1 MVRGLPAMV
10 SAADPGR
17 ISDAG
22 SQRNNFQSIFGHPL
36 GTMSST
42 LHPSELAFFST
53 LASCG
58 ALGAAARQLGITTPA
73 VSKRLAVMEARLGVA
88 LVTRTTRRMHLTP
101 EGEIYL
107 AHARRILADI
117 DEMEQSIAGA
127 RTAPKGLLRVNATPG
142 FGRSYIA
149 PLISRFMHEYP
160 EVEVQLQLSVD
171 PPAFSD
177 DAFDV
182 CIRFGEPPEG
192 RIIARRLAANR
203 RLLCASPSYL
213 ARHDAPLKPGD
224 LARHNCIGLLQGD
237 EAYGV
242 WRLTTGEGSARRTET
257 VRVHGTLRTN
267 DGEVAVNWGL
277 DGHGILMRA
286 EWDISRYLNSGR
298 LVQVLTDYQTPDAD
312 IYATYLQGNQLSA
325 RLRAFVEFVAQSF
338 AV

>member
-1 MVRGLPAMV
+1 M
-10 SAADPGR
+10 SA
-17 ISDAG
+17 
-22 SQRNNFQSIFGHPL
+22 
-36 GTMSST
+36 ST
-42 LHPSELAFFST
+42 HPSELAFFSM

-58 ALGAAARQLGITTPA
+58 ALSAAARKLGITTPA
-73 VSKRLAVMEARLGVA
+73 VSKRLAQMEARLGVA

-107 AHARRILADI
+107 AHARRILTDI
-117 DEMEQSIAGA
+117 DDMEQSLAGSRIAP
-127 RTAPKGLLRVNATPG
+127 RGLLRVNATPG
-142 FGRSYIA
+142 FGRSYVA
-149 PLISRFMHEYP
+149 PLVSRFMHEYP
-160 EVEVQLQLSVD
+160 EVQVQLQLSVD

-213 ARHDAPLKPGD
+213 ARHAAPRTPAD
-224 LARHNCIGLLQGD
+224 LARHNCIGIQQGD

-242 WRLTTGEGSARRTET
+242 WRLTTGEGAFKSTQT

-267 DGEVAVNWGL
+267 DGEAAVNWAL

-286 EWDISRYLNSGR
+286 EWDISRYLSSGR

-312 IYATYLQGNQLSA
+312 IYAAYIQGHQLSA
-325 RLRAFVEFVAQSF
+325 RVRAFVDFIAQSF
-338 AV
+338 SG